1 MENLIVATFQNKD
14 DASKAVTQLKE
25 LNQLEDIVI
34 YNIAMIQKK
43 ENQIEVLYH
52 EGPDTQEIPA
62 ESAFAGSL
70 IGAIGGPVGMAIGM
84 LTGVMVGSVNEDDT
98 ETFIDSLMK
107 KVNKRLQPGS
117 YAIVMDIEE
126 YAELFV
132 DSYLESHHA
141 TVLRTPIE
149 DQYDN
154 FNLEQWEE
162 FNKEL
167 DAEEESLKT
176 AAEEDKMAI
185 KEKIKELQTKRDEV
199 SKKFKARKANLKK
212 IVQDRIASLNQKIA
226 TANGERKER
235 LKASKE
241 RLEGK
246 IKKWNEKVASVLT

>member
-1 MENLIVATFQNKD
+1 MENLIVATFLNKD

-34 YNIAMIQKK
+34 YNMAMIQKK

-52 EGPDTQEIPA
+52 EGPDTEDIPG
-62 ESAFAGSL
+62 ESAFVGTVV
-70 IGAIGGPVGMAIGM
+70 GAIGGPIGMAIGM
-84 LTGVMVGSVNEDDT
+84 LTGVMVGAVNEDDT
-98 ETFIDSLMK
+98 ETFIDNLME

-132 DSYLESHHA
+132 DSYLEPHHA
-141 TVLRTPIE
+141 TVLRTAIE

-154 FNLEQWEE
+154 FNREQWEE
-162 FNKEL
+162 FNREL
-167 DAEEESLKT
+167 DAEEEQLKKAT
-176 AAEEDKMAI
+176 DEDKMAI
-185 KEKIKELQTKRDEV
+185 KEKIKELKAKRDEA
-199 SKKFKARKANLKK
+199 SKKFKARRANLKK
-212 IVQDRIASLNQKIA
+212 MIEDRIASLNQKMA
-226 TANGERKER
+226 TAKGERKEK

-241 RLEGK
+241 RLEDK